1 MKRTLLYITMLLGLA
16 GFAAGCSDEIDVGG
30 PIGEGVATVSAEL
43 AFTPFEGALDGRSAG
58 DALKPISSVSIA
70 IFDPEGKLVSDGVRD
85 IASPSDPGSV
95 PGNDTES
102 TVGRRKFTIDNI
114 PFGRYRIYAIVNMPG
129 FAAKY
134 GGNIATVDDLLSI
147 PLTWNAS
154 DVKANGQML
163 GYFTAGRQ
171 DAPPADFEAPAV
183 AIDRE
188 RMELHAYVRRAA
200 SKLTV
205 AFDGSRL
212 NENVWIYIKSATVR
226 DIPATCLLGKDNV
239 PSEKA
244 HLIAAG
250 ESMLYPAKPDVASTD
265 DYNTWL
271 RISKNVPAGGSDHS
285 EKASAVYFYENMQGV
300 HADCDKRQDPDKVNN
315 GIVGEDHPD
324 WKDKIAYG
332 SYVEVEGYYYATAP
346 TVSRG
351 KIKYRFMLGK
361 NVSDDYNAQRN
372 HHYKLTL
379 RFNGTAKDV
388 DWHIEYEEPKNELI
402 VPDNYYISY
411 LYNQSLSLPVTATGV
426 ITSLQADII
435 ENNWAPYDPST
446 SNGVPKKDDNG
457 PFPWYYDAWSKYKN
471 QSDKGNYLGF
481 LSLRKAAAGEETIV
495 DGPTPINQSPE
506 SDKFLKEFYDSRQ
519 KGSRDYTASQWTDM
533 SPGSSV
539 EIEGM
544 TVSRDG
550 ETFHFGIPLYTR
562 AKQLVPATAFTGNNP
577 YDSYR
582 RKAVVK
588 FTAKFANGETKT
600 AEVPIY
606 QVRRI
611 VNPKGVW
618 RSAGNQDAFHV
629 RLTHL
634 MTPDARTFTVF
645 DSEGPWR
652 AEVEVDPSNLVILSK
667 DGVNPAPG
675 NVIEGVTGSPVDFYY
690 KPNGII
696 GSDQVRCA
704 VIKVTYHNN
713 TCVHKIFVR
722 QGYNQALDV
731 AGDGTKWS
739 SFNLYAK
746 GTLTKSPLALGSMFK
761 RGNYD
766 DAILESNNDT
776 YGLYADVNSKSL
788 KLASGGSKKWNN
800 ITYISG
806 MKKDDE
812 VKKQSFDG
820 FSVGERQ
827 YDVPTFDEYNRLKQ
841 NSQFGY
847 GVLYGD
853 GATETALDVK
863 TAYGYRD
870 DGNNGVKGANGMR
883 GCIVYNPVN
892 ANQVFFPLGSHGY
905 GRRVAW
911 ISNPGNESGVLRY
924 GDVSALLSNT
934 DTNKNNIYRPIVYNL
949 RALPGAIYWIKQ
961 PDARGHS
968 SSNVFT
974 AAWDLNY
981 FSFEFGPYT
990 QNCLGNTTTDALPI
1004 KLVRKK

>member
-70 IFDPEGKLVSDGVRD
+70 IFDPEGKLMSDGIRD

-134 GGNIATVDDLLSI
+134 GGKIATVDDLLSI
-147 PLTWNAS
+147 PLNWNAS
-154 DVKANGQML
+154 DVKSNGQML
-163 GYFTAGRQ
+163 GYFTSGRQ

-239 PSEKA
+239 PSEKV

-250 ESMLYPAKPDVASTD
+250 ENILYPAKPDVASTD

-300 HADCDKRQDPDKVNN
+300 HADCDKRQDPDNVNN
-315 GIVGEDHPD
+315 GIVDENHPD
-324 WKDKIAYG
+324 WKDKVAYG

-346 TVSRG
+346 IVSRG

-361 NVSDDYNAQRN
+361 NVTDDYNAQRN

-426 ITSLQADII
+426 ITSLQAEII

-446 SNGVPKKDDNG
+446 PNGVPVKNDNG
-457 PFPWYYDAWSKYKN
+457 PFPWYYDAWSIYKT

-495 DGPTPINQSPE
+495 DGPTPINQGPA
-506 SDKFLKEFYDSRQ
+506 SDEFLRNFYVSRQ
-519 KGSRDYTASQWTDM
+519 KGTRDYTSSQWTNM
-533 SPGSSV
+533 ATGSSV
-539 EIEGM
+539 EVDGM

-652 AEVEVDPSNLVILSK
+652 AEVEVDPGNLVILSK

-690 KPNGII
+690 KPNGTI

-766 DAILESNNDT
+766 DAILESNNDK
-776 YGLYADVNSKSL
+776 YGLSIDVKSKSL
-788 KLASGGSKKWNN
+788 TLFGNKSNVWNN
-800 ITYISG
+800 ITWMSG
-806 MKKDDE
+806 NNDKT
-812 VKKQSFDG
+812 SFEGFKLSDG
-820 FSVGERQ
+820 RE
-827 YDVPTFDEYNRLKQ
+827 YDVPTYEEYERLKN

-847 GVLYGD
+847 GIVYGD
-853 GATETALDVK
+853 GATETALDVR

-870 DGNNGVKGANGMR
+870 DSNSGLKGSSGMR
-883 GCIVYNPVN
+883 GCVVYNPKD
-892 ANQVFFPLGSHGY
+892 ANQIFFPLGVSGY
-905 GRRVAW
+905 GRRVGW
-911 ISNPGNESGVLRY
+911 ISNNGGSGILRY
-924 GDVSALLSNT
+924 GDVSALL
-934 DTNKNNIYRPIVYNL
+934 DTKEGANNIYRPIVYNL
-949 RALPGAIYWIKQ
+949 RALPGAIYWIKT
-961 PDARGHS
+961 PNPKGHEGVRRS
-968 SSNVFT
+968 
-974 AAWDLNY
+974 AAWDINY

-990 QNCLGNTTTDALPI
+990 GNCLTNTKNGVELSTDALPI